1 MEWFQRDR
9 CKMSEEIQKE
19 VDKKLSVSFLSTKKG
34 KTVVRSVIAGVVIL
48 VSLTQI
54 SAYTGIVMLQDIG
67 LVGGFIIAILPTV
80 MLQLNESKRR
90 DNIDRNLPFFL
101 LSIGGSVKAGMS
113 LIRAIEETSDRN
125 MGSLTPELQNL
136 RANISWGMPV
146 DEAFDNFVERVD
158 TRMARRVMVLLKLS
172 MNIGGDVAGTIDV
185 IQKHVTEMA
194 NVEKERKAALQPY
207 IYTIY
212 ISFAV
217 FLGITLILI
226 TQFFVEIENVQ
237 DALRAAVEGTAI
249 GTGGVKGFDSILNI
263 SVPMLKKTV
272 FHMTIVEAIFG
283 GLAAG
288 KIGESSIIA
297 GVKHVV
303 VMTIL
308 AVVAFMMVGVSLF

>member
-1 MEWFQRDR
+1 MEWYQRDR

-19 VDKKLSVSFLSTKKG
+19 VEKKLTVSFLSTKKG
-34 KTVVRSVIAGVVIL
+34 KTLVRSVIAGVIIL
-48 VSLTQI
+48 VALTQI

-67 LVGGFIIAILPTV
+67 IVGGFIVAILPTV
-80 MLQLNESKRR
+80 MIQLNETKRR

-113 LIRAIEETSDRN
+113 LIRAIEETADRN

-136 RANISWGMPV
+136 RATISWGMPV

-237 DALRAAVEGTAI
+237 ETLRAAIEGTAI

>member
-1 MEWFQRDR
+1 MEWYQRDR

-19 VDKKLSVSFLSTKKG
+19 VEKKITVSFLSTKKG

-48 VSLTQI
+48 VALTQI
-54 SAYTGIVMLQDIG
+54 SAFTGIMMLQDIG
-67 LVGGFIIAILPTV
+67 IVGGFIVAILPTV
-80 MLQLNESKRR
+80 MIQLNETKRR

-113 LIRAIEETSDRN
+113 LIRAIEETADRN

>member
-19 VDKKLSVSFLSTKKG
+19 VDKKLTVSFLSTKKG

-237 DALRAAVEGTAI
+237 DALRTAVEGTSI

>member
-9 CKMSEEIQKE
+9 CKMSEGIQQE
-19 VDKKLSVSFLSTKKG
+19 VEKKLTVPFLSTKKG
-34 KTVVRSVIAGVVIL
+34 KTLVRSVIAGVIIL
-48 VSLTQI
+48 VALTQI

-67 LVGGFIIAILPTV
+67 IVGGFIVAILPTV
-80 MLQLNESKRR
+80 MIQLNETKRR

-113 LIRAIEETSDRN
+113 LIRAIEETADRN

-136 RANISWGMPV
+136 RATISWGMPV

-237 DALRAAVEGTAI
+237 ETLRAAIEGTAI

-303 VMTIL
+303 VMTII
-308 AVVAFMMVGVSLF
+308 AVIAFMMVGVNL

>member
-9 CKMSEEIQKE
+9 CKMSEGIQQE
-19 VDKKLSVSFLSTKKG
+19 VEKKLTVPFLSTKKG
-34 KTVVRSVIAGVVIL
+34 KTLVRSVIAGVIIL
-48 VSLTQI
+48 VALTQI

-67 LVGGFIIAILPTV
+67 IVGGFIVAILPTV
-80 MLQLNESKRR
+80 MIQLNETKRR

-113 LIRAIEETSDRN
+113 LIRAIEETADRN

-237 DALRAAVEGTAI
+237 ETLRAAIEGTAI

>member
-1 MEWFQRDR
+1 MEWYQRDR
-9 CKMSEEIQKE
+9 CKMSEEIQEE
-19 VDKKLSVSFLSTKKG
+19 VQKKLTVSFLSTKKG
-34 KTVVRSVIAGVVIL
+34 KTIIRSVIAGVVLL
-48 VSLTQI
+48 VVLTQV
-54 SAYTGIVMLQDIG
+54 SAFTGIAMLADIG
-67 LVGGFIIAILPTV
+67 IVGGFIVAILPTV
-80 MLQLNESKRR
+80 MIQLNESKRR

-101 LSIGGSVKAGMS
+101 LSIGGAVKAGQS
-113 LIRAIEETSDRN
+113 LIRAIEETADRN
-125 MGSLTPELQNL
+125 MGSLTPELKNL

-146 DEAFDNFVERVD
+146 EEAFDNFVERVD

-237 DALRAAVEGTAI
+237 NSLRAAVEGTAI

-308 AVVAFMMVGVSLF
+308 AVVAFMAVGVSL

>member
-9 CKMSEEIQKE
+9 CKMSEEIQQE
-19 VDKKLSVSFLSTKKG
+19 VDKKLTVSFLSTKKG

-48 VSLTQI
+48 VALTQI
-54 SAYTGIVMLQDIG
+54 SAYTGIAMLQDIG
-67 LVGGFIIAILPTV
+67 IVGGFIIAILPTV
-80 MLQLNESKRR
+80 MIQLNETKRR

-113 LIRAIEETSDRN
+113 LIRAIEETADRN

-136 RANISWGMPV
+136 RANISWGMAV

-237 DALRAAVEGTAI
+237 DALRTAVEGTSI

>member
-1 MEWFQRDR
+1 
-9 CKMSEEIQKE
+9 MSEEIQKE
-19 VDKKLSVSFLSTKKG
+19 VDKKLTVSFLSTKKG

-48 VSLTQI
+48 VALTQI

-80 MLQLNESKRR
+80 MIQLNESKRR

-113 LIRAIEETSDRN
+113 LIRAIEETADRN

-237 DALRAAVEGTAI
+237 ETLRAAIEGSAI

>member
-1 MEWFQRDR
+1 MEWCQRDR

-19 VDKKLSVSFLSTKKG
+19 VEKKLTVSFLSTKKG
-34 KTVVRSVIAGVVIL
+34 KTIIRSVIAGVVLL
-48 VSLTQI
+48 VVLTQV
-54 SAYTGIVMLQDIG
+54 SAFTGIAMLADIG
-67 LVGGFIIAILPTV
+67 IVGGFIVAILPTV
-80 MLQLNESKRR
+80 MIQLNESKRR

-113 LIRAIEETSDRN
+113 LIRAIEETADRN
-125 MGSLTPELQNL
+125 MGSLTPELKNL

-146 DEAFDNFVERVD
+146 EEAFDNFVERVD

-172 MNIGGDVAGTIDV
+172 MQIGGDVAGTIDV

-237 DALRAAVEGTAI
+237 NSLRVAVEGSNV

-308 AVVAFMMVGVSLF
+308 AVVAFMAVGVSL

>member
-19 VDKKLSVSFLSTKKG
+19 VDKKLTVSFLSTKKG

-48 VSLTQI
+48 VALTQI
-54 SAYTGIVMLQDIG
+54 SAFTGIVMLQDIG
-67 LVGGFIIAILPTV
+67 IVGGFIIAILPTV
-80 MLQLNESKRR
+80 MIQLNESKRR

-237 DALRAAVEGTAI
+237 DALRAAVEGTSI

>member
-1 MEWFQRDR
+1 
-9 CKMSEEIQKE
+9 MSEEIQKE
-19 VDKKLSVSFLSTKKG
+19 VEKKLTVSFLSTKKG

-48 VSLTQI
+48 VALTQI

-80 MLQLNESKRR
+80 MIQLNESKRR

-113 LIRAIEETSDRN
+113 LIRAIEETADRN

>member
-9 CKMSEEIQKE
+9 CKMSEEIQQE
-19 VDKKLSVSFLSTKKG
+19 VEKKLTVSFLSTKKG

-48 VSLTQI
+48 VALTQI
-54 SAYTGIVMLQDIG
+54 SAYTGIAMLQDIG
-67 LVGGFIIAILPTV
+67 IVGGFIIAILPTV
-80 MLQLNESKRR
+80 MIQLNETKRR

-113 LIRAIEETSDRN
+113 LIRAIEETADRN

-237 DALRAAVEGTAI
+237 ETLRAAIEGSAI

-308 AVVAFMMVGVSLF
+308 AVVAFMMVGVNLF

>member
-1 MEWFQRDR
+1 MEWYQRDR

-19 VDKKLSVSFLSTKKG
+19 VEKKLTVSFLSTKKG

-48 VSLTQI
+48 VALTQI
-54 SAYTGIVMLQDIG
+54 SAYTGIVMFQDIG
-67 LVGGFIIAILPTV
+67 IVGGFIVAILPTV
-80 MLQLNESKRR
+80 MIQLNETKRR

-113 LIRAIEETSDRN
+113 LIRAIEETADRN

-136 RANISWGMPV
+136 RATISWGMPV

-237 DALRAAVEGTAI
+237 ETLRAAIEGTAI

>member
-1 MEWFQRDR
+1 MEWYQRDR
-9 CKMSEEIQKE
+9 CKMSEEIQQE
-19 VDKKLSVSFLSTKKG
+19 VEKKLTVPFLSTKKG

-48 VSLTQI
+48 VALTQI

-67 LVGGFIIAILPTV
+67 IVGGFIVAILPTV
-80 MLQLNESKRR
+80 MIQLNETKRR

-113 LIRAIEETSDRN
+113 LIRAIEETADRN

-136 RANISWGMPV
+136 RATISWGMPV

-237 DALRAAVEGTAI
+237 ETLRAAIEGSAI

>member
-1 MEWFQRDR
+1 MEWYQRDR

-19 VDKKLSVSFLSTKKG
+19 VDKKLTVSFLSTKKG

-48 VSLTQI
+48 VALTQI
-54 SAYTGIVMLQDIG
+54 SAYTGIAMLQDIG
-67 LVGGFIIAILPTV
+67 IVGGFIIAILPTV
-80 MLQLNESKRR
+80 MIQLNETKRR

-113 LIRAIEETSDRN
+113 LIRAIEETADRN

-237 DALRAAVEGTAI
+237 ETLRAAIEGSSI

>member
-1 MEWFQRDR
+1 
-9 CKMSEEIQKE
+9 MSEEIQKE
-19 VDKKLSVSFLSTKKG
+19 VEKKLTVSFLSTKKG
-34 KTVVRSVIAGVVIL
+34 KTVIRSVIAGVVLL
-48 VSLTQI
+48 VALTQV
-54 SAYTGIVMLQDIG
+54 SAFTGITMLADIG
-67 LVGGFIIAILPTV
+67 IVGGFIVAILPTV
-80 MLQLNESKRR
+80 MIQLNESKRR

-113 LIRAIEETSDRN
+113 LIRAIEDTADRN
-125 MGSLTPELQNL
+125 MGSLTPELKNL

-146 DEAFDNFVERVD
+146 EEAFDNFVERVD

-237 DALRAAVEGTAI
+237 NSLRAAVEGSSI

-308 AVVAFMMVGVSLF
+308 AVVAFMAVGVSL

>member
-9 CKMSEEIQKE
+9 CKMSEEIQQE
-19 VDKKLSVSFLSTKKG
+19 VKKKLTVSFLSTKKG
-34 KTVVRSVIAGVVIL
+34 KTIVRSVIAGVVIL
-48 VSLTQI
+48 VALTQI

-80 MLQLNESKRR
+80 MIQLNESKRR

-113 LIRAIEETSDRN
+113 LIRAIEETADRN

-136 RANISWGMPV
+136 RATISWGMPV

>member
-48 VSLTQI
+48 VALTQI

-80 MLQLNESKRR
+80 MIQLNESKRR

-113 LIRAIEETSDRN
+113 LIRAIEETADRN

-136 RANISWGMPV
+136 RANISWGMAV

>member
-1 MEWFQRDR
+1 MEWYQRDR

-19 VDKKLSVSFLSTKKG
+19 VEKKLTVPFLSTKKG
-34 KTVVRSVIAGVVIL
+34 KTLVRSVIAGVIIL
-48 VSLTQI
+48 VALTQI

-67 LVGGFIIAILPTV
+67 IVGGFIVAILPTV
-80 MLQLNESKRR
+80 MIQLNETKRR

-113 LIRAIEETSDRN
+113 LIRAIEETADRN

-136 RANISWGMPV
+136 RATISWGMPV

-237 DALRAAVEGTAI
+237 ETLRAAIEGSAI

>member
-9 CKMSEEIQKE
+9 CKMSEEIQQE

-48 VSLTQI
+48 VALTQI

-80 MLQLNESKRR
+80 MIQLNESKRR

-113 LIRAIEETSDRN
+113 LIRAIEETADRN

-237 DALRAAVEGTAI
+237 AALRAAVEGTAI

>member
-1 MEWFQRDR
+1 MEWYQRDR
-9 CKMSEEIQKE
+9 CKMSEEIQQE
-19 VDKKLSVSFLSTKKG
+19 VEKKLTVPFLSTKKG
-34 KTVVRSVIAGVVIL
+34 KTLVRSVIAGVIIL
-48 VSLTQI
+48 VALTQI
-54 SAYTGIVMLQDIG
+54 SAYTGIAMLQDIG
-67 LVGGFIIAILPTV
+67 IVGGFIIAILPTV
-80 MLQLNESKRR
+80 MIQLNETKRR

-113 LIRAIEETSDRN
+113 LIRAIEETADRN

-136 RANISWGMPV
+136 RATISWGMPV

-237 DALRAAVEGTAI
+237 ETLRAAIEGSAI

>member
-1 MEWFQRDR
+1 MEWYQRDR
-9 CKMSEEIQKE
+9 CKMSEEIQQE
-19 VDKKLSVSFLSTKKG
+19 VEKKLSVPFLSTKKG

-48 VSLTQI
+48 VALTQI
-54 SAYTGIVMLQDIG
+54 SAYTGIVMFQDIG
-67 LVGGFIIAILPTV
+67 IVGGFIVAILPTV
-80 MLQLNESKRR
+80 MIQLNETKRR

-113 LIRAIEETSDRN
+113 LIRAIEETADRN

-136 RANISWGMPV
+136 RATISWGMPV

-237 DALRAAVEGTAI
+237 ETLRAAIEGTAI

>member
-1 MEWFQRDR
+1 MEWYQRDR
-9 CKMSEEIQKE
+9 CKMSEEIQQE
-19 VDKKLSVSFLSTKKG
+19 VEKKLTVPFLSTKKG

-48 VSLTQI
+48 VALTQI

-67 LVGGFIIAILPTV
+67 IVGGFIIAILPTV
-80 MLQLNESKRR
+80 MIQLNETKRR

-113 LIRAIEETSDRN
+113 LIRAIEETADRN
-125 MGSLTPELQNL
+125 MGSLTPELKNL

-226 TQFFVEIENVQ
+226 TQFFTEIENVQ
-237 DALRAAVEGTAI
+237 ETLRAAIEGSAI

>member
-1 MEWFQRDR
+1 
-9 CKMSEEIQKE
+9 
-19 VDKKLSVSFLSTKKG
+19 
-34 KTVVRSVIAGVVIL
+34 
-48 VSLTQI
+48 
-54 SAYTGIVMLQDIG
+54 
-67 LVGGFIIAILPTV
+67 
-80 MLQLNESKRR
+80 
-90 DNIDRNLPFFL
+90 
-101 LSIGGSVKAGMS
+101 
-113 LIRAIEETSDRN
+113 
-125 MGSLTPELQNL
+125 
-136 RANISWGMPV
+136 
-146 DEAFDNFVERVD
+146 
-158 TRMARRVMVLLKLS
+158 MARRVMVLLKLS

-237 DALRAAVEGTAI
+237 NSLRAAVEGTAI

-308 AVVAFMMVGVSLF
+308 AVVAFMAVGVSL